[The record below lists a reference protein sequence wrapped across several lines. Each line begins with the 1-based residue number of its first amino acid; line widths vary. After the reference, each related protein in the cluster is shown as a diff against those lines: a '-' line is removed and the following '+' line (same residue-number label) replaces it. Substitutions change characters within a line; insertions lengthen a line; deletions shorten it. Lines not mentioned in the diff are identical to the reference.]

1 MIKQNHVVYFD
12 GVCNLCNGFVQFLLK
27 NDKRRRL
34 SFAALQSEV
43 GKSMLA
49 KFNKSETEYDSV
61 VFVVDGKPIQKS
73 SAALHVFKTIGGL
86 WSLAYGFIILPVF
99 LRDWVYDVI
108 AKNRYRWFGKRE
120 ACMVPSPEI
129 QARFLD

>member
-1 MIKQNHVVYFD
+1 M
-12 GVCNLCNGFVQFLLK
+12 
-27 NDKRRRL
+27 
-34 SFAALQSEV
+34 
-43 GKSMLA
+43 
-49 KFNKSETEYDSV
+49 
-61 VFVVDGKPIQKS
+61 

>member
-34 SFAALQSEV
+34 SFAALQSEA

-49 KFNKSETEYDSV
+49 KFNKSETEYEC
-61 VFVVDGKPIQKS
+61 
-73 SAALHVFKTIGGL
+73 
-86 WSLAYGFIILPVF
+86 GF
-99 LRDWVYDVI
+99 
-108 AKNRYRWFGKRE
+108 
-120 ACMVPSPEI
+120 ACV
-129 QARFLD
+129 